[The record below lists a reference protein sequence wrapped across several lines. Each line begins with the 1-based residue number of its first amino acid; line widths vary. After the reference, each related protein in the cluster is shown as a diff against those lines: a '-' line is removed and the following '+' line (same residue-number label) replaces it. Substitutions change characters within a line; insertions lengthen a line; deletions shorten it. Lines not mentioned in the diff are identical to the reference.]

1 MLAKS
6 ATQLF
11 IFDYLRSA
19 ELSLRRVLVLL
30 SLAFLAA
37 GAAWL
42 VDECESEAQRIA
54 AVMKAKRAS
63 MAHPIELTGPAATS
77 ESEAAPPH
85 EERHHALSEFI
96 ARRYNVSQDVTL
108 FYGTLRENITL
119 GMPYAEDEAIMHAVE
134 LAGARS
140 FVDKHPRGFDM
151 MIGERGDS
159 ISGGQRQSVAMARAL
174 LREPSILVLDEP
186 SSAMDFSTEE
196 ALKENLRAY
205 AKHRTLVLVTHRNS
219 MMELVDRLIVIDD
232 GRIALDGPRQKV
244 LEAMKSAPLKRP

>member
-108 FYGTLRENITL
+108 DLVQMAHAAGHQTGLDPLLIIAVMAVESRFNPLAESVAGAKGLMQVIPKYHVAKFREFGGEKWSVFDPETNILVGAQVLKEYLRRTGSLNRAL
-119 GMPYAEDEAIMHAVE
+119 QLYVGSPEDENDGYTGRVMTE
-134 LAGARS
+134 KQRLQQFLR
-140 FVDKHPRGFDM
+140 KM
-151 MIGERGDS
+151 
-159 ISGGQRQSVAMARAL
+159 GQR
-174 LREPSILVLDEP
+174 
-186 SSAMDFSTEE
+186 
-196 ALKENLRAY
+196 
-205 AKHRTLVLVTHRNS
+205 H
-219 MMELVDRLIVIDD
+219 
-232 GRIALDGPRQKV
+232 G
-244 LEAMKSAPLKRP
+244 

>member
-77 ESEAAPPH
+77 ETEAAPPH

-108 FYGTLRENITL
+108 DLVQMAHAAGHQTGLDPLLIIAVMAVESRFNPLAESVAGAKGLMQVIPKYHVAKFREFGGEKWSVFDPETNILVGAQVLKEYLRRTGSLNRAL
-119 GMPYAEDEAIMHAVE
+119 QLYVGSPEDENDGYTGRVMTE
-134 LAGARS
+134 KQRLQQFLR
-140 FVDKHPRGFDM
+140 KM
-151 MIGERGDS
+151 
-159 ISGGQRQSVAMARAL
+159 GQR
-174 LREPSILVLDEP
+174 
-186 SSAMDFSTEE
+186 
-196 ALKENLRAY
+196 
-205 AKHRTLVLVTHRNS
+205 H
-219 MMELVDRLIVIDD
+219 
-232 GRIALDGPRQKV
+232 G
-244 LEAMKSAPLKRP
+244 